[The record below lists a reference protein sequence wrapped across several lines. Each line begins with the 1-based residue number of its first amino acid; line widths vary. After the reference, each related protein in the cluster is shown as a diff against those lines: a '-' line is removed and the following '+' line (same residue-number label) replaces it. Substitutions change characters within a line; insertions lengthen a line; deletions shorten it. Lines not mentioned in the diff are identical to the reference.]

1 MSTKRGKGER
11 YSTDFKLR
19 LLEEFHAG
27 DSSQYAICKKYG
39 VGYRSFTNWVRK
51 FEAKL
56 PSLPG
61 SLPEVEK
68 RVYMGRVKSK
78 PANQAV
84 PMTEAE
90 RLRAEVE
97 RLRKVNAR
105 LMTAVRRGRE
115 DYAEMLEIS
124 HASIE
129 YLRKEIATLE
139 AENLNLNIR
148 LGSVN

>member
-1 MSTKRGKGER
+1 MK
-11 YSTDFKLR
+11 KL
-19 LLEEFHAG
+19 
-27 DSSQYAICKKYG
+27 
-39 VGYRSFTNWVRK
+39 
-51 FEAKL
+51 
-56 PSLPG
+56 SLD
-61 SLPEVEK
+61 LNE
-68 RVYMGRVKSK
+68 
-78 PANQAV
+78 
-84 PMTEAE
+84 
-90 RLRAEVE
+90 EVE

-129 YLRKEIATLE
+129 YLRKEIAALE

>member
-1 MSTKRGKGER
+1 MK
-11 YSTDFKLR
+11 KL
-19 LLEEFHAG
+19 
-27 DSSQYAICKKYG
+27 
-39 VGYRSFTNWVRK
+39 
-51 FEAKL
+51 
-56 PSLPG
+56 SLD
-61 SLPEVEK
+61 LV
-68 RVYMGRVKSK
+68 
-78 PANQAV
+78 
-84 PMTEAE
+84 
-90 RLRAEVE
+90 AEVE

-129 YLRKEIATLE
+129 YLRKEIAVLE

>member
-1 MSTKRGKGER
+1 MK
-11 YSTDFKLR
+11 KL
-19 LLEEFHAG
+19 
-27 DSSQYAICKKYG
+27 
-39 VGYRSFTNWVRK
+39 
-51 FEAKL
+51 
-56 PSLPG
+56 SLD
-61 SLPEVEK
+61 LV
-68 RVYMGRVKSK
+68 
-78 PANQAV
+78 
-84 PMTEAE
+84 
-90 RLRAEVE
+90 AEVE

-129 YLRKEIATLE
+129 YLRKEIAALE